1 MKAFRK
7 QQSQK
12 KEKQFNEA
20 MKEDK
25 EKREKL
31 KTLYKSFIATNNAR
45 LKNSLKTQIN
55 NKIKELS
62 LTADEGVELYDT
74 DNYKSLKTY
83 LGL

>member
-20 MKEDK
+20 MKDDK

>member
-20 MKEDK
+20 IKEDK

-31 KTLYKSFIATNNAR
+31 KTLYKRFITTKSPR